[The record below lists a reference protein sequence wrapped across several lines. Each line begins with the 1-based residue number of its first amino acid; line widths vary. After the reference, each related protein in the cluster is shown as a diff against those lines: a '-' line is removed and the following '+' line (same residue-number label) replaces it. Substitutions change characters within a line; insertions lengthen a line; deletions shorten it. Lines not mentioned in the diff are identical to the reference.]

1 MARTLESDIVILGA
15 GISAAMVAE
24 KLGETTDLSIL
35 VVEAGN
41 KIFNLDE
48 RPARRERFIA
58 YGENPWPEDHI
69 RGQSAKGISSRTMAV
84 GGLALHWGGTTP
96 RYTPEDFR
104 VRSLYGVGYDWPLTF
119 EELEPFYLEAEERL
133 GVAGTPGP
141 PELDPRS
148 KGYPLPGF
156 PLSYNLTQLRAWAEK
171 SGIPFWP
178 NPVAKAS
185 VPHRGRNVCMR
196 CDTCNIC
203 PTGAKYSPDF
213 TFRDLLE
220 RKKIDLVSRT
230 LVRKLVL
237 AEGSDRIDHAIAT
250 DRDRPDEPVEIRGG
264 TFVLAAGYTWSSH
277 LLLLSANDRFP
288 EGLANRSGLV
298 GKYVSGHRPVNAFL
312 EVPQK
317 LYPGIFGGDSLLS
330 KRFQHFEKARQ
341 DRYVRH
347 DLRIWES
354 SYGRAPRLKDD
365 QGALL
370 FGDAAMAD
378 WRTRAATGVARM
390 RAYYDV
396 IPAKESA
403 ITLDPNRRNPWGDPL
418 PRIDFVDSDW
428 STGLRQHTEDS
439 IRGVFSDLVKAGG
452 GKILSAEVDGRTYDH
467 PGGGCRMGEDPKES
481 VVDPFGRAH
490 DHENLWVVGAP
501 TVVSTGCNNGT
512 LTFSA
517 LSLRSA
523 MAMAKELPKKKPS
536 ATDGGGGAS

>member
-1 MARTLESDIVILGA
+1 MARTLEADVVILGA
-15 GISAAMVAE
+15 GISSAMVAE
-24 KLGETTDLSIL
+24 KLSESTSAKIL

-41 KIFNLDE
+41 KIFNLEE

-58 YGENPWPEDHI
+58 YGENPWPDDHV
-69 RGQSAKGISSRTMAV
+69 RGQSAKGIASRTMAV

-96 RYTPEDFR
+96 RFTPEDFR
-104 VRSLYGVGYDWPLTF
+104 IRSLYGIGHDWPLTF

-148 KGYPLPGF
+148 QAYPLPGF
-156 PLSYNLTQLRAWAEK
+156 PLSYNLTELKNWAEK

-185 VPHRGRNVCMR
+185 IPYRGRNVCMR

-220 RKKIDLVSRT
+220 RKKIELVDRT

-237 AEGSDRIDHAIAT
+237 ADGSDRIDRAIAT
-250 DRDRPDEPVEIRGG
+250 DRDSPDEPVEIRGG
-264 TFVLAAGYTWSSH
+264 TFVLASGYTWSSH
-277 LLLLSANDRFP
+277 LLLLSADDRFP
-288 EGLANRSGLV
+288 DGLANRSGLV
-298 GKYVSGHRPVNAFL
+298 GKYVGGHRPVNAFI
-312 EVPQK
+312 EVPLK
-317 LYPGIFGGDSLLS
+317 LYPGIFENDSLLS
-330 KRFQHFEKARQ
+330 KKFQRKSG
-341 DRYVRH
+341 DRYLRH

-354 SYGRAPRLKDD
+354 SYGRAPRLKNDS
-365 QGALL
+365 GTLL
-370 FGDAAMAD
+370 FGDGAIQD
-378 WRTRAATGVARM
+378 WRERAATGVARM

-403 ITLDPNRRNPWGDPL
+403 ITLDPGRKNPFGDPL
-418 PRIDFVDSDW
+418 PRIDFVDSNW
-428 STGLRQHTEDS
+428 SNDLRQYTEDS
-439 IRGVFSDLVKAGG
+439 IRGVYHSLVKAGG
-452 GKILSAEVDGRTYDH
+452 GKILSVEAEGGTYDH
-467 PGGGCRMGEDPKES
+467 PGGGCRMGADPEES
-481 VVDPFGRAH
+481 VVDPYGRTH

-501 TVVSTGCNNGT
+501 TVVSTGCNNAT

-523 MAMAKELPKKKPS
+523 AAMAETLSKKKPS
-536 ATDGGGGAS
+536 PTEGAGAGGAP